1 MKPSFFESDGFFYFV
16 SLMPYIH
23 YFNPGHET
31 AILLGTVNYTPPANV
46 QKMQRQL
53 AFLPVWY
60 AAPEDFVWIEE
71 NIAPR
76 FFALQPKELR
86 PFAALI
92 TRNDL
97 SKPVH
102 PLTKEKEKEAEIE
115 AMPWGISPQSLGLFQ
130 RLKQSYGLSF
140 SVPEWKEAYI
150 RLTSRQTAAACLE
163 KIQALLPDLSLP
175 APPKFCTKTAEV
187 EKYLLLRNAPFVL
200 KTPFSSSGRGL
211 LWLYKRKLSDKDTSW
226 IQGAIRKQGSVSIE
240 CGLVKVQDFAMEFF
254 SDGQGGIRYEGLSV
268 FGTEERGA
276 YSGNVLEN
284 QESMRRRLT
293 RLTGEELFERIR
305 KAVMQVLQETYAS
318 VYKGYL
324 GVDMLIYKQNDGY
337 AIHPCVEINMRYTM
351 GMAALRLFQKYIA
364 PSATGDFRIS
374 YEGEAGEAYRRHQF
388 MKKTYPLKVAK
399 GKITEGYLSLCPVT
413 KETVYRAYML
423 IV

>member
-1 MKPSFFESDGFFYFV
+1 MSH
-16 SLMPYIH
+16 IH

-31 AILLGTVNYTPPANV
+31 AVLLGTTNYTPPANV

-53 AFLPVWY
+53 ALLPVWY
-60 AAPEDFVWIEE
+60 ADPEDFVWVEE
-71 NIAPR
+71 NTSPR

-86 PFAALI
+86 PFARLI

-97 SKPVH
+97 SKPGY
-102 PLTKEKEKEAEIE
+102 PLSKIREKEGEVE
-115 AMPWGISPQSLGLFQ
+115 AMPWGISPQSLRLFE
-130 RLKQSYGLSF
+130 RLRQTYGLSF
-140 SVPEWKEAYI
+140 TVPEWKDTYVS
-150 RLTSRQTAAACLE
+150 LTGRQTAAACLE
-163 KIQALLPDLSLP
+163 KMHGLVPDVSLP
-175 APPKFCTKTAEV
+175 VPPKFCTKVEEV
-187 EKYLLLRNAPFVL
+187 EKYLLLRNAPFVV

-211 LWLYKRKLSDKDTSW
+211 LWLHQRKLEEKDKNW
-226 IQGAIRKQGSVSIE
+226 ILGAIRKQGSVSIE
-240 CGLVKVQDFAMEFF
+240 CGLEKVQDFAMEFF
-254 SDGQGGIRYEGLSV
+254 ADGQGGIRYEGLSV

-284 QESMRRRLT
+284 QDCMRGRLT

-305 KAVMQVLQETYAS
+305 KAIAQVLQETYAS

-324 GVDMLIYKQNDGY
+324 GVDMLIYRQNDGY

-374 YEGEAGEAYRRHQF
+374 FEGEAGEAYKRHQF
-388 MKKTYPLKVAK
+388 MKKAYPLTFEK

-413 KETVYRAYML
+413 RETLYRAYIL
-423 IV
+423 IL